1 MTTSTSPVPRAALR
15 APINAQGLRLALEL
29 LGVRHGLALIGLGLP
44 AVVLAWLLLGVLPA
58 QQRDLT
64 TLRARIKAPPP
75 VVQAAPP
82 QDPLAPFRAVLQPDE
97 AKMEVARALWRA
109 AADAGLQPSRVD
121 YRNNPAT
128 PAGFSRFD
136 LTLPVSGPPDAIR
149 QFAFSLLERY
159 PGLAL
164 EKIELQ
170 REAAVQ
176 DQVEAQLAFVLLL
189 EAPK

>member
-1 MTTSTSPVPRAALR
+1 MTMPASPKPAVR
-15 APINAQGLRLALEL
+15 APLTAQGLRLALEL
-29 LGVRHGLALIGLGLP
+29 LLARHALKLIVLGVP
-44 AVVLAWLLLGVLPA
+44 AIALAWLSLALLPA
-58 QQRDLT
+58 QGRELVS
-64 TLRARIKAPPP
+64 LRARVKAPPP

-82 QDPLAPFRAVLQPDE
+82 QDPMVPFRAVLQADE
-97 AKMEVARALWRA
+97 AKMEVARALWNDA
-109 AADAGLQPSRVD
+109 AAAGLQPARVD
-121 YRNNPAT
+121 YRNNPGT
-128 PAGFSRFD
+128 VAGFSRFD
-136 LTLPVSGPPDAIR
+136 LTLPVAGPPDVIR

>member
-1 MTTSTSPVPRAALR
+1 MRMPTPRNLRSATRGPVT
-15 APINAQGLRLALEL
+15 APGLRLALEL
-29 LGVRHGLALIGLGLP
+29 LLVRHGLALVGLGLP
-44 AVVLAWLLLGVLPA
+44 TIVLLWLLLGVLPA
-58 QQRDLT
+58 QQRELAS
-64 TLRARIKAPPP
+64 LRARVKAPAP
-75 VVQAAPP
+75 VVQAVAP
-82 QDPLAPFRAVLQPDE
+82 QDPMAPFRAVLQPDE
-97 AKMEVARALWRA
+97 TKMEVARALWRA

-121 YRNNPAT
+121 YRNSPVT

-136 LTLPVSGPPDAIR
+136 LTLPVAGPPDVIR